1 MIIIQTYLF
10 FTFCRWMKD
19 EETSS
24 RILVTQ
30 IDAGIQPAR
39 RNSAYVNL
47 SRRLEDLRQ
56 AYLAR
61 TSTQSQFLQSCSYTL
76 VQLRM
81 LQTSRGSRR
90 RSCSRPRCARRTSYY
105 SMAAS
110 RPHNWIRCSC
120 SRLATVDVITDL
132 FYFILYSARKTTQA
146 TTILKS

>member
-61 TSTQSQFLQSCSYTL
+61 TSTRSQFLRSCSYTL

-81 LQTSRGSRR
+81 PQPAAEVGEEAAVGQDVPDVHRIIPWQHLDHIIGLDAPAPVW
-90 RSCSRPRCARRTSYY
+90 RPWT
-105 SMAAS
+105 
-110 RPHNWIRCSC
+110 
-120 SRLATVDVITDL
+120 
-132 FYFILYSARKTTQA
+132 
-146 TTILKS
+146 